1 MNAVADAY
9 AWWRKALEV
18 GGGRELTREQQTA
31 LGVTHEPQAGF
42 YRRAL
47 KNDTDLPIA
56 IWQGDDGM
64 VGLAGN
70 RPVNP
75 DDVWTWCCRR
85 PISEEQFRA
94 VAAGEPWPD
103 APPVAEAKVGHNQP
117 TDPFEA
123 LTVEFAGEKE
133 MAERF
138 LKEAISTQEQADQA
152 AVWSKKIAAI
162 AKKATD
168 LHKVEKQPFLDGGR
182 QVDEKWRTLKDDPDA
197 LSKRLKRHLDTFLQE
212 QARAE
217 RERQEAARREEDRL
231 RREAEEARIA
241 AEKEQAKKV
250 ADGISDATAIQQHN
264 ERMAEADRLQREA
277 DAKAKEAQARN
288 ATAGRTGAKVAL
300 RTFVSARIVDYE
312 KALNALRT
320 HPEMKALVEQLA
332 NRAARA
338 GIEVDGVER
347 FEEQRAA

>member
-1 MNAVADAY
+1 MTDAY
-9 AWWRKALEV
+9 AWWRKALAT

-64 VGLAGN
+64 VGVAGD

-103 APPVAEAKVGHNQP
+103 APPVAEAKIGHNQP
-117 TDPFEA
+117 TNPFEA

-138 LKEAISTQEQADQA
+138 LGQPITTQEQADQA
-152 AVWSKKIAAI
+152 AVWAKKIAGI

-168 LHKVEKQPFLDGGR
+168 LHKVAKQPHLDAGR
-182 QVDEKWRTLKDDPDA
+182 AVDDQWRPLKEEPA
-197 LSKRLKRHLDTFLQE
+197 SLSTRLKRHLDAYLNE
-212 QARAE
+212 RARKE
-217 RERQEAARREEDRL
+217 RERQEAARREEERL
-231 RREAEEARIA
+231 RREAEEARFA

-250 ADGISDATAIQQHN
+250 ADGVSDAMAIQQHN
-264 ERMAEADRLQREA
+264 DRMAEAERLQREA
-277 DAKAKEAQARN
+277 DEKAKETQARN

-300 RTFVSARIVDYE
+300 RSFVSAEIIDFDTLLMALKDRSEVKDIV
-312 KALNALRT
+312 
-320 HPEMKALVEQLA
+320 QSLA
-332 NRAARA
+332 NRAARS
-338 GIEVDGVER
+338 GVDLPGMKIHS
-347 FEEQRAA
+347 EQRAA